1 MTNDSD
7 PFFFHH
13 TEVSEED
20 YKSIKVEQ
28 SILVEFLQFPHK
40 LIELLGECTKS
51 YHDGKPPFLAVLRV
65 GSGGSSLD
73 SSLGVI
79 ETNQFKRLSHISL
92 NLKHGD
98 SAAVKE
104 YLAGRLLDVQAE
116 RDSWL
121 QAHGAVTSEL
131 ISVRGD
137 LESTRADLFAERDA
151 CGRRDNHTQ
160 ARLDELAARL
170 KLAAVEELT
179 NTKTRLE
186 GEFSAAEAGMRSA
199 IEALTCRNKELESRA
214 GDLIQTKYKLDSN
227 LSEITSRLNTTDAE
241 LKAAKAELENLR
253 ADKNYLEKVSK
264 DARTFFSY
272 MHVTIILEFMGQS

>member
-1 MTNDSD
+1 
-7 PFFFHH
+7 
-13 TEVSEED
+13 
-20 YKSIKVEQ
+20 
-28 SILVEFLQFPHK
+28 
-40 LIELLGECTKS
+40 
-51 YHDGKPPFLAVLRV
+51 
-65 GSGGSSLD
+65 
-73 SSLGVI
+73 
-79 ETNQFKRLSHISL
+79 
-92 NLKHGD
+92 
-98 SAAVKE
+98 
-104 YLAGRLLDVQAE
+104 
-116 RDSWL
+116 
-121 QAHGAVTSEL
+121 
-131 ISVRGD
+131 
-137 LESTRADLFAERDA
+137 
-151 CGRRDNHTQ
+151 
-160 ARLDELAARL
+160 
-170 KLAAVEELT
+170 LT